1 MVETC
6 LIEIYGVT
14 RVGNSELWEEVNRV
28 APKIVLASASPSRL
42 RLLQNAG
49 INPEVIVSGV
59 FEEDPAYAQLSPR
72 EMVIALAIVKA
83 HTVKEKV
90 DFPALIIGCDSTFE
104 FEGESLGKPL
114 SVENAIERARSLR
127 GKSGLLHTGHCII
140 DTEKGIEISDV
151 ATTRVFF
158 ADMTDDEIK
167 SYVATGEPLHVAG
180 GFTLDGLSSP
190 FISRIEGE
198 SSNVIGLSLPLL
210 RNAVLKLGYRWFD
223 LLS

>member
-1 MVETC
+1 
-6 LIEIYGVT
+6 
-14 RVGNSELWEEVNRV
+14 
-28 APKIVLASASPSRL
+28 
-42 RLLQNAG
+42 LQNAG

-158 ADMTDDEIK
+158 ADMTDDEIQ

>member
-1 MVETC
+1 M
-6 LIEIYGVT
+6 
-14 RVGNSELWEEVNRV
+14 

>member
-1 MVETC
+1 M
-6 LIEIYGVT
+6 
-14 RVGNSELWEEVNRV
+14 

-42 RLLQNAG
+42 RLLANAG
-49 INPEVIVSGV
+49 ITPEVIVSGV
-59 FEEDPAYAQLSPR
+59 YEEDPAYAQLSPR

-83 HTVKEKV
+83 HTVREKV
-90 DFPALIIGCDSTFE
+90 DFPALVIGCDSTFE
-104 FEGESLGKPL
+104 FEGASLGKPL
-114 SVENAIERARSLR
+114 TPENAIERARALR
-127 GKSGLLHTGHCII
+127 GKTGLLHTGHCVI
-140 DTEKGIEISDV
+140 DTEKGVEITDV
-151 ATTRVFF
+151 ATTKVFF
-158 ADMTDDEIK
+158 AEMTDDEIK

-210 RNAVLKLGYRWFD
+210 RSAVLKLGYRWFD

>member
-1 MVETC
+1 M
-6 LIEIYGVT
+6 
-14 RVGNSELWEEVNRV
+14 

-210 RNAVLKLGYRWFD
+210 RNAVIKLGYRWFD

>member
-1 MVETC
+1 M
-6 LIEIYGVT
+6 
-14 RVGNSELWEEVNRV
+14 

-114 SVENAIERARSLR
+114 SVENAIERARLLR

>member
-1 MVETC
+1 M
-6 LIEIYGVT
+6 
-14 RVGNSELWEEVNRV
+14 

-49 INPEVIVSGV
+49 INPDVIVSGV
-59 FEEDPAYAQLSPR
+59 FEEDSAYAQLSPR

-114 SVENAIERARSLR
+114 SVENAIERARLLR

-140 DTEKGIEISDV
+140 DTEKGIEISDI
-151 ATTRVFF
+151 ATTRVLF